1 MTAEPLIYECQ
12 DKVAVITLNRPDAL
26 NALTV
31 ELLDALSS
39 ALDRAGDEAR
49 AVLLTGAGRGFCSG
63 ADLAAQ
69 QQRMAAPDRDL
80 GALLDDHYHPVLRKL
95 RNLPCPVVAAVNG
108 AAAGAGMSFAL
119 SADIVIAARSAY
131 FLQAFVNIGLVP
143 DAGSSY
149 LLPRLV
155 GQARATAMMMLGEKV
170 PAETAAQWGMI
181 YKTVDDAALMD
192 EARGVAT
199 RLAQGAPLA
208 LDRIRQLAQAGS
220 DNGFEDQIALEA
232 RLQCE
237 AGRTHDFIE
246 GVSAFMQKRP
256 AAFKGQ

>member
-12 DKVAVITLNRPDAL
+12 DKVAVITLNRPEAL

-31 ELLDALSS
+31 ELLDALAS
-39 ALDRAGDEAR
+39 ALDRAGEEAR

-69 QQRMAAPDRDL
+69 QQRMMQPDRDL

-108 AAAGAGMSFAL
+108 AAAGAGMSVAL
-119 SADIVIAARSAY
+119 SADIVLAARSAY

-181 YKTVDDAALMD
+181 YKVVDDAALMD
-192 EARGVAT
+192 EAHNVAT
-199 RLAQGAPLA
+199 RLAGGAPMA
-208 LDRIRQLAQAGS
+208 LDRIRQLAQAAPDS
-220 DNGFEDQIALEA
+220 GFEDQIAMEA
-232 RLQCE
+232 NLQRE
-237 AGRTHDFIE
+237 AGRTHDFLE
-246 GVSAFMQKRP
+246 GVTAFMQKRP